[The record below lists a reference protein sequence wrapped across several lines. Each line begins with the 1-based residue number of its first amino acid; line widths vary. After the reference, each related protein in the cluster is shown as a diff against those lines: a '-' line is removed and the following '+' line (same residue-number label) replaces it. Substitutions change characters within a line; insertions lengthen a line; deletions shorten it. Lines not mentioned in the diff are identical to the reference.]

1 MMRDN
6 QDIKDQIKKM
16 RDLVNSNNSIV
27 KEHIQEIKKT
37 YLFEQ
42 SERPEVDTIATKYN
56 VPTAVEDDIQDDEE
70 KKNEIEQ
77 GYRIS
82 GGILTI
88 HGKDRK
94 DVELT
99 TDDKKAFQE
108 TMDEFV
114 TEVSDLVNFN
124 QLNVYQNN
132 VDWSGKIVDFDIDF
146 YFTIGEN
153 NGLYISGDMV
163 KVDEN
168 FTDAIS
174 KLKTYYEKFKS
185 KWAKII
191 ASRKKTKPDTNE
203 Q

>member
-1 MMRDN
+1 MKDN
-6 QDIKDQIKKM
+6 QDIKNQIKII
-16 RDLVNSNNSIV
+16 RDLINSKNPNIS
-27 KEHIQEIKKT
+27 EHITEIKKT
-37 YLFEQ
+37 YLVEQFEK
-42 SERPEVDTIATKYN
+42 SEVDTIATKYN
-56 VPTAVEDDIQDDEE
+56 VPKAVEDEIDDTDG
-70 KKNEIEQ
+70 KRDEIEQ

-82 GGILTI
+82 GGLMVI
-88 HGKDRK
+88 HGEDRK

-114 TEVSDLVNFN
+114 AEVSDLVNFK
-124 QLNVYQNN
+124 QLNVYKNN
-132 VDWSGKIVDFDIDF
+132 IDWSGKIVDFDVDF
-146 YFTIGEN
+146 YFTIGES

-168 FTDAIS
+168 FLNAIN
-174 KLKTYYEKFKS
+174 KLQTYYEKFKS
-185 KWAKII
+185 KWARIL

>member
-16 RDLVNSNNSIV
+16 RDLVNNSNSIV

-42 SERPEVDTIATKYN
+42 SEKPEVENIATKYN
-56 VPTAVEDDIQDDEE
+56 VPTAVEDDIEDTEE

-82 GGILTI
+82 GGILSI

-114 TEVSDLVNFN
+114 AEVSDLVNFN

-132 VDWSGKIVDFDIDF
+132 VDWSGKIVDFDIEF

-168 FTDAIS
+168 FTEAIN
-174 KLKTYYEKFKS
+174 KLQTYYEKFKS

-191 ASRKKTKPDTNE
+191 ASRKKTKPEENE
-203 Q
+203 

>member
-16 RDLVNSNNSIV
+16 RDLVISNNSVV
-27 KEHIQEIKKT
+27 KEHINQIKKS

-42 SERPEVDTIATKYN
+42 SEVDTIATKYN
-56 VPTAVEDDIQDDEE
+56 VPAAVEDEIEDNEP
-70 KKNEIEQ
+70 KKNEFEQ
-77 GYRIS
+77 AYRIS

-88 HGKDRK
+88 HGDSTKDTE
-94 DVELT
+94 VT

-114 TEVSDLVNFN
+114 TEVSDLVNFK
-124 QLNVYQNN
+124 QLNVYKDN

-146 YFTIGEN
+146 YFTIGES

-168 FTDAIS
+168 FLDSIN
-174 KLKTYYEKFKS
+174 KLQTYYEKFKS
-185 KWAKII
+185 KWAKIL
-191 ASRKKTKPDTNE
+191 ASRKKTKPETSE
-203 Q
+203 E

>member
-1 MMRDN
+1 MKDN
-6 QDIKDQIKKM
+6 QDIKNQIKII
-16 RDLVNSNNSIV
+16 RDLINSKNPNIS
-27 KEHIQEIKKT
+27 EHITEIKKT
-37 YLFEQ
+37 YLVEQFEK
-42 SERPEVDTIATKYN
+42 SEVDTIATKYN
-56 VPTAVEDDIQDDEE
+56 VPKAVEDEIDDTDGKRDEV
-70 KKNEIEQ
+70 EQ

-82 GGILTI
+82 GGLMVI
-88 HGKDRK
+88 HGENKK

-114 TEVSDLVNFN
+114 AEVSDLVNFK
-124 QLNVYQNN
+124 QLNVYKNN
-132 VDWSGKIVDFDIDF
+132 IDWSGKIVDFDVDF
-146 YFTIGEN
+146 YFTIGES

-168 FTDAIS
+168 FLNAIN
-174 KLKTYYEKFKS
+174 KLQTYYEKFKS
-185 KWAKII
+185 KWARIL

>member
-1 MMRDN
+1 MKDN
-6 QDIKDQIKKM
+6 QDIKNQIKII
-16 RDLVNSNNSIV
+16 RDLINSKNPNIS
-27 KEHIQEIKKT
+27 EHITEIKKT
-37 YLFEQ
+37 YLVEQ
-42 SERPEVDTIATKYN
+42 SEKSEVDTIATKYN
-56 VPTAVEDDIQDDEE
+56 VPKAVEDEIDDTDGKRDEV
-70 KKNEIEQ
+70 EQ

-82 GGILTI
+82 GGLMVI
-88 HGKDRK
+88 HGENRK

-114 TEVSDLVNFN
+114 AEVSDLVNFK
-124 QLNVYQNN
+124 QLNVYKNN
-132 VDWSGKIVDFDIDF
+132 IDWSGKIVDFDVDF
-146 YFTIGEN
+146 YFTIGES

-168 FTDAIS
+168 FLNAIN
-174 KLKTYYEKFKS
+174 KLQTYYEKFKS
-185 KWAKII
+185 KWARIL